1 MREKILSLLSG
12 QKIDVVPAF
21 SGLIHVTAE
30 GLEREGLKL
39 HEAHRDSGKMARAAA
54 SAFKLTGMPS
64 ATLPLDLC
72 APAEALG
79 AELNFYEDGRLQFPQ
94 VKKVIFK
101 STKEIREVGGGK
113 WEVEPFD
120 EAQGKRGKWN
130 PSTRLRASVES
141 GTLRRGSG
149 QAWKVGRIGLICE
162 AIRLVKEDVGKDV
175 LISGL
180 IPGPYTL
187 LLYLCNL
194 PNMVMEMKKEPQ
206 MVTDA
211 LFHLSSFL
219 SKIGHAYREAGAD
232 FITIH
237 DMGGSAGF
245 VGASVYEQFV
255 FPAEK
260 DLIGKLPKPSVLSV
274 CGRMDKSLHL
284 LAQTGAEAISVDQL
298 TDLKS
303 AREALKDTLLFG
315 NMDPVEALYRGDE
328 ARVVEAT
335 QRAKEAGVDAVWP
348 GCDLVPETSA
358 KNLQAMLE

>member
-1 MREKILSLLSG
+1 MRKEILSLLSG
-12 QKIDVVPAF
+12 EKIETVPAF
-21 SGLIHVTAE
+21 SGLIHVTVE

-39 HEAHRDSGKMARAAA
+39 HEVHHEAGKMARAAA
-54 SAFKLTGMPS
+54 STFKSTGMPS

-79 AELNFYEDGRLQFPQ
+79 SELNFYEDGRLQFPQ

-101 STKEIREVGGGK
+101 STKEIGG
-113 WEVEPFD
+113 VEPFD
-120 EAQGKRGKWN
+120 FAQGKSGEWK
-130 PSTRLRASVES
+130 VVS

-149 QAWKVGRIGLICE
+149 QAWRAGRIGLICE

-175 LISGL
+175 VISGL

-206 MVTDA
+206 VVTDV

-219 SKIGHAYREAGAD
+219 AEIGNAYREAGAD

-245 VGASVYEQFV
+245 VGPSVYEKFV

-274 CGRMDKSLHL
+274 CGRMDKVLHL
-284 LAQTGAEAISVDQL
+284 LAQTGADAVSVDQM
-298 TDLKS
+298 TDIKS
-303 AREALKDTLLFG
+303 AREALGDVRLFG
-315 NMDPVEALYRGDE
+315 NLDPMETLYRGDE
-328 ARVVEAT
+328 ADITEAV
-335 QRAKEAGVDAVWP
+335 RGAKEAGVDAVWP
-348 GCDLVPETSA
+348 GCDLVPSTPIQNI
-358 KNLQAMLE
+358 KAMAG